1 MTSSNPVRNLGQPGD
16 PVTDPEVLA
25 FIAEE
30 NAIGET
36 GQLPAELAA
45 QVAAEQ
51 QQAQQQQQQEDN
63 AEAGP
68 GAAPEPGATL
78 ENESVHHITAGDVKR
93 QEKCEE
99 KIVLMKPDEPV
110 MSAMKGIQTAIENL
124 TRKIDKYLQAIQS
137 YVDAVSSVIN
147 DIKKLISDIAC
158 EIAKYMK
165 IIMDKI
171 MEYVLKILNKGLT
184 AVVAALPS
192 SLRYQFGDM
201 KEVFTELILCLYN
214 KMMDGM
220 CETIAGAIT
229 DAINPDQL
237 EKNANDRANNGQDAN
252 GQVNGAQTSP
262 QVSPCYADELVS
274 QVLSSKRPQIDDA
287 NNNLVDNMNAY
298 LEDVTGT
305 LSGISGA
312 LQEGQ
317 DALGNLGDITNMI
330 PDISGGMAAA
340 LNFTNIKLNVFG
352 CELQPN
358 MAISDF
364 YTFCDAGGAA
374 PAAKTPSTAAVAEN
388 VENAPAAPAV
398 EPVPFAEVPKDA
410 PDVDNTTAGSDRY
423 VVDPETSEIRTT
435 RPETEAEAAE
445 REAARNALDII

>member
-1 MTSSNPVRNLGQPGD
+1 MTQTPFDADAANDRRNQSVDRSLEA
-16 PVTDPEVLA
+16 TLA
-25 FIAEE
+25 REE
-30 NAIGET
+30 AATNAALES
-36 GQLPAELAA
+36 EA
-45 QVAAEQ
+45 QR
-51 QQAQQQQQQEDN
+51 QAQQQQQEDN

-78 ENESVHHITAGDVKR
+78 ENEGVHHITAGDVKR

-99 KIVLMKPDEPV
+99 KIVLMKPDDPV
-110 MSAMKGIQTAIENL
+110 MSAMKGIQTAIENM

-147 DIKKLISDIAC
+147 DIKKLIADFAC
-158 EIAKYMK
+158 EIVKYMK

-192 SLRYQFGDM
+192 SLRFQFGDM

-220 CETIAGAIT
+220 CESVAGALT
-229 DAINPDQL
+229 DAINPDKL
-237 EKNANDRANNGQDAN
+237 EKDANDRASSGQDENGQL
-252 GQVNGAQTSP
+252 NGAQTNP

-274 QVLSSKRPQIDDA
+274 QVLAGKKSQIDDA
-287 NNNLVDNMNAY
+287 NNNLIDNMNAY
-298 LEDVTGT
+298 LEDVTGQ
-305 LSGISGA
+305 LAGVSGA

-317 DALGNLGDITNMI
+317 NALGNLGDITSMI

-340 LNFTNIKLNVFG
+340 LNFSNIKLNVFG

-358 MAISDF
+358 AAISDF
-364 YTFCDAGGAA
+364 YTFCDAGSSA
-374 PAAKTPSTAAVAEN
+374 PAAKMPSPAAVAEN
-388 VENAPAAPAV
+388 VENAPSAPPV

-445 REAARNALDII
+445 REDARNALDISG

>member
-1 MTSSNPVRNLGQPGD
+1 MTQTPFDADAANDRKNASVDRSLEA
-16 PVTDPEVLA
+16 TLA
-25 FIAEE
+25 REEAATNAALEAE
-30 NAIGET
+30 
-36 GQLPAELAA
+36 A
-45 QVAAEQ
+45 QR
-51 QQAQQQQQQEDN
+51 QAQQQQQQEDN

-110 MSAMKGIQTAIENL
+110 MSAMKGIQTAIENM

-237 EKNANDRANNGQDAN
+237 EKNANDRANNG
-252 GQVNGAQTSP
+252 
-262 QVSPCYADELVS
+262 
-274 QVLSSKRPQIDDA
+274 
-287 NNNLVDNMNAY
+287 
-298 LEDVTGT
+298 
-305 LSGISGA
+305 
-312 LQEGQ
+312 
-317 DALGNLGDITNMI
+317 
-330 PDISGGMAAA
+330 
-340 LNFTNIKLNVFG
+340 
-352 CELQPN
+352 
-358 MAISDF
+358 
-364 YTFCDAGGAA
+364 
-374 PAAKTPSTAAVAEN
+374 
-388 VENAPAAPAV
+388 
-398 EPVPFAEVPKDA
+398 
-410 PDVDNTTAGSDRY
+410 
-423 VVDPETSEIRTT
+423 
-435 RPETEAEAAE
+435 
-445 REAARNALDII
+445 